1 MSLLQATC
9 LLLLGLIPQPTL
21 AQAFTLCG
29 NATIL
34 TITSTDDATAL
45 ASALQCSNG
54 EFYVQWVGEVVVE
67 ETIHVT
73 NGTSLNI
80 TGTAG
85 AVADGDFKT
94 GLFAVDGGS
103 FLHLRDM
110 ALVQGF
116 ASDGGAIHSDESS
129 VSFSGISIF
138 RHNTAFEE
146 DPSYYSSSTTSSE
159 ESYYYSST
167 SSSSTSPAY
176 PRNSER
182 GGAIHAVSSTLSW
195 EGGDVSFVENKAGYD
210 GGAIWAWDSS
220 VSFNGGKTCEFVK
233 NTGHYSVYGGA
244 IFASGSRISWDGVDN
259 TTFYGNTAYFG
270 GAIYLHASNVTWG
283 GAGETQFIHNFASA
297 DGGAIWA
304 GSRDSDSGNY
314 DDTTS
319 SWSYYDDSSS
329 RRSSWTL
336 DDDWTS
342 SWTNYDDFTTWTPSS
357 ASSWTYDDDFTS
369 WTSSSTSSW
378 VYDDDW
384 THDDDLTTWTTSS
397 TSSWSFDDDYY
408 SSSWEPTSSSTYFSP
423 GEPGSS
429 IAWDSGMVFDNNEA
443 RADGGGIFLDGSEL
457 EVLAGGSAVFAQNKA
472 GRGGGGVFC
481 VGAEFTVAGQVSFTN
496 NTADS
501 GAGIG
506 LIGDS
511 SLDLTGGN
519 VTISENVASSK
530 GGGIHAEASTRFVIE
545 GTTFLANSAG
555 TTGGAISLLSVGM
568 APTADTKTSDAAI
581 VSDCRFIGNDAGD
594 AGGAVAAAGGLA
606 EISYSEFEGNVAGRS
621 HMFRTKLTIGP
632 CHSWQLRNGHD
643 HAHPPLGCIALSRT
657 NQLSCVQTRCT
668 RNNNRAC
675 RGRNAYVGLGNCGGL
690 RVLRQPGTPG
700 TSCLEYG

>member
-1 MSLLQATC
+1 MSPLQTAC
-9 LLLLGLIPQPTL
+9 LLLLGLLSQPTF

-29 NATIL
+29 NATSF
-34 TITSTDDATAL
+34 TVASTDDATAL

-54 EFYVQWVGEVVVE
+54 EFYVQWMGEIVVE

-80 TGTAG
+80 TGTTG

-110 ALVQGF
+110 TLVQGF

-138 RHNTAFEE
+138 RHNTAFDEAS
-146 DPSYYSSSTTSSE
+146 SYDD
-159 ESYYYSST
+159 YSST
-167 SSSSTSPAY
+167 ISSSDSTEPPIYHSI
-176 PRNSER
+176 SER

-220 VSFNGGKTCEFVK
+220 VSFNGGKTCEFVR
-233 NTGHYSVYGGA
+233 NTGSDHVYGGG
-244 IFASGSRISWDGVDN
+244 IFASGSRLSWDGVDN
-259 TTFYGNTAYFG
+259 TTFYSNTAYLG
-270 GAIYLHASNVTWG
+270 GAIYVHASNVTWE
-283 GAGETQFIHNFASA
+283 AGQTQFTHNFARG

-304 GSRDSDSGNY
+304 GSRDESDLRSDETSDSGND

-319 SWSYYDDSSS
+319 SWSW

-336 DDDWTS
+336 DDDWTP
-342 SWTNYDDFTTWTPSS
+342 SWTNDDDFTTWTPSS
-357 ASSWTYDDDFTS
+357 TSSRSVDDDF
-369 WTSSSTSSW
+369 
-378 VYDDDW
+378 
-384 THDDDLTTWTTSS
+384 
-397 TSSWSFDDDYY
+397 YY
-408 SSSWEPTSSSTYFSP
+408 SSWWGPTSSSTYFTP

-429 IAWDSGMVFDNNEA
+429 IAWNGEMVFDNNEA
-443 RADGGGIFLDGSEL
+443 REDGGGIFLDGSEC
-457 EVLAGGSAVFAQNKA
+457 EVRAGGSAMFAQNKA
-472 GRGGGGVFC
+472 TKSGGGVFC
-481 VGAEFTVAGQVSFTN
+481 VTAEFTVSGQVSFTN

-511 SLDLTGGN
+511 SLDLTRGN
-519 VTISENVASSK
+519 VTISDNVASSK
-530 GGGIHAEASTRFVIE
+530 GGGIHAEATTHFVIE
-545 GTTFLANSAG
+545 RTTFLANSAG

-568 APTADTKTSDAAI
+568 APTAETNTSDAAI
-581 VSDCRFIGNDAGD
+581 VSDCLFIGNDAGD

-606 EISYSEFEGNVAGRS
+606 KISNSEFEGNVAGRS
-621 HMFRTKLTIGP
+621 HRFRRKLTIGP

-643 HAHPPLGCIALSRT
+643 HARPPLDCLGLSRS
-657 NQLSCVQTRCT
+657 NQLSCLQTRCT

-690 RVLRQPGTPG
+690 RVLQQPGTPG
-700 TSCLEYG
+700 TSCVEYG